1 VESLIK
7 ESKASGRFDKTD
19 WFGQGGIK
27 LGNELVSE
35 LEGRLKAL

>member
-1 VESLIK
+1 VECLIS
-7 ESKASGRFDKTD
+7 ESKAAGRFDKTD

-27 LGNELVSE
+27 LGNELVAE